1 MMQALSSAVAGL
13 DGEQTAMNVIGNNI
27 ANVNTIG
34 FKSSSVDFTTLLSQL
49 LSSGSAPVVGTSG
62 PTLGGT
68 NPQAVGLGVGI
79 GSITQNMAQGSLE
92 QTGNPLDLAIQG
104 NGFFML
110 KGSQGLVYS
119 RDGGLEVDSNG
130 DLVQASTGSLVEGFQ
145 PSGLTNGGTVPNNAI
160 VPPPSGTTQWTAT
173 YPTSTSGTSNQPAA
187 IVIPQTLKDSS
198 GNSYSLGS
206 LAIGANGQITGTYQG
221 TSTSGTTLTMQV
233 IVGQIP
239 LATFTNENGLIPV
252 AGNAYTTGPN
262 SGGASL
268 SGPGTNGAGALSVG
282 ALEQSNVD
290 ISQELTNMIVAERSY
305 QVDAKVITTA
315 DTMLQSLI
323 QVQ

>member
-49 LSSGSAPVVGTSG
+49 LSSGSAPVITAGK

-79 GSITQNMAQGSLE
+79 GSITQNMAQGSLQ
-92 QTGNPLDLAIQG
+92 QTGNPLDVAIQG
-104 NGFFML
+104 NGFL
-110 KGSQGLVYS
+110 VLTGTQGTVYS
-119 RDGGLEVDSNG
+119 RDGGLEIDAQG

-145 PSGLTNGGTVPNNAI
+145 PTPPPTPGSPWAVPAGNLIPPTGTAWTPTYPAAGSTTGLAPINIPQQVTSGGT
-160 VPPPSGTTQWTAT
+160 T
-173 YPTSTSGTSNQPAA
+173 YDLAS
-187 IVIPQTLKDSS
+187 V
-198 GNSYSLGS
+198 
-206 LAIGANGQITGTYQG
+206 AIGSNGQITGTYQG
-221 TSTSGTTLTMQV
+221 TASGGSVSSIQV
-233 IVGQIP
+233 LIGQIP
-239 LATFTNENGLIPV
+239 VATFPNENGLIPV
-252 AGNAYTTGPN
+252 AGNAFTAGPN
-262 SGGASL
+262 AGTFSL
-268 SGPGTNGAGALSVG
+268 VGPGTSGGGSFAVG
-282 ALEQSNVD
+282 SLEQSNVD

-315 DTMLQSLI
+315 DDMLQSLI

>member
-49 LSSGSAPVVGTSG
+49 LSSGSAPVIVGG
-62 PTLGGT
+62 KAVLGGT

-79 GSITQNMAQGSLE
+79 GTVTQNMAQGSLQ
-92 QTGNPLDLAIQG
+92 QTGNPLDIAIQG
-104 NGFFML
+104 NGFL
-110 KGSQGLVYS
+110 TLQSTQGTVYS
-119 RDGGLEVDSNG
+119 RDGGLEIDSNG
-130 DLVQASTGSLVEGFQ
+130 DLVQASTGSLVEGYQ
-145 PSGLTNGGTVPNNAI
+145 PTITS
-160 VPPPSGTTQWTAT
+160 SGTTPPTYAVGTYTPPAYPTATKPSPITIPQAITVTGGTGTYNLGSVAIGADGTITAT
-173 YPTSTSGTSNQPAA
+173 YQN
-187 IVIPQTLKDSS
+187 SS
-198 GNSYSLGS
+198 GASSQVVLG
-206 LAIGANGQITGTYQG
+206 
-221 TSTSGTTLTMQV
+221 QV
-233 IVGQIP
+233 AVAVVP
-239 LATFTNENGLIPV
+239 NENGMVPV

-262 SGGASL
+262 SGLPQYTGA
-268 SGPGTNGAGALSVG
+268 GTNGAGSFAVG
-282 ALEQSNVD
+282 SLEQSNVD

-315 DTMLQSLI
+315 DSMLQSLI

>member
-34 FKSSSVDFTTLLSQL
+34 FKASSVDFTTLLSQL
-49 LSSGSAPVVGTSG
+49 LSSGSAPVITSG
-62 PTLGGT
+62 KATLGGT
-68 NPQAVGLGVGI
+68 NPEAVGLGVGI
-79 GSITQNMAQGSLE
+79 GTITQNMSQGSLQ

-104 NGFFML
+104 NGFL
-110 KGSQGLVYS
+110 TLQSTQGTVYS
-119 RDGGLEVDSNG
+119 RDGGLEIDSNG
-130 DLVQASTGSLVEGFQ
+130 DLVQASTGSLVEGYQ
-145 PSGLTNGGTVPNNAI
+145 PTLTA
-160 VPPPSGTTQWTAT
+160 SGTTPPTYTVASYTAPT
-173 YPTSTSGTSNQPAA
+173 YPSTTAPTPIS
-187 IVIPQTLKDSS
+187 IPQAITVS
-198 GNSYSLGS
+198 GGTGTYNLAS
-206 LAIGANGQITGTYQG
+206 LAIGADGTITATYQN
-221 TSTSGTTLTMQV
+221 SSGASSQV
-233 IVGQIP
+233 VLGQVAV
-239 LATFTNENGLIPV
+239 ATVPNENGMIPV

-262 SGGASL
+262 SGAASFTGA
-268 SGPGTNGAGALSVG
+268 GTNGAGSFAVG
-282 ALEQSNVD
+282 SLEQSNVD